1 MSVASI
7 RITPP
12 PPPTAGGAAG
22 PQRGVIA
29 IAAAIT
35 VVSAAA
41 SFWFVRRSCCK
52 KAADAV
58 AADAAAGDDEADAWD
73 TEEGAASSS
82 PDPFAIVDP
91 EVHRFNALRHL
102 LRPRLQR
109 VKNEIAELKTLHA
122 QRVANPT
129 APLAGAAAVFR
140 RLLAVDEELTRV
152 MLDIDGCELT
162 SDAMK
167 RRRKGLLTVV
177 AAMAADFAALKG
189 GGDASTPYVP
199 FSGQVATT
207 GAGPPAIAA

>member
-29 IAAAIT
+29 IAAVT

-73 TEEGAASSS
+73 TEEGAASSSS

-177 AAMAADFAALKG
+177 ASMAADFAALKG